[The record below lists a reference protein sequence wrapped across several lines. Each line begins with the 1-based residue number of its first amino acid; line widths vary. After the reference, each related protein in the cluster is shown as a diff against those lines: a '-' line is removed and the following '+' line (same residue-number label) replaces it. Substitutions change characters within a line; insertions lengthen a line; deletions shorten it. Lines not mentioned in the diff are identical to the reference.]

1 MGRSVAKTRAL
12 RSHPGDVART
22 TTDRAQLW
30 VSRRAGPAPRVG
42 GAPLCPE
49 TLELFQVEDRDAD
62 ALDPQDAEPLERFER
77 LVGPLAREPAQLA
90 DFVLRD
96 LERPLGARR
105 QDRIE
110 ERRERQGDAR
120 VRL

>member
-12 RSHPGDVART
+12 RSHPGDVAGT
-22 TTDRAQLW
+22 TVDGAQLR
-30 VSRRAGPAPRVG
+30 VRPRRRTGAAGGRSV
-42 GAPLCPE
+42 LRPE
-49 TLELFQVEDRDAD
+49 TLELFQVEDGDAD
-62 ALDPQDAEPLERFER
+62 ALDPQDAEALERFER

-110 ERRERQGDAR
+110 ER
-120 VRL
+120 